1 MEIKIVYFQQE
12 ISSLFG
18 SWRLYVENVLLE
30 TWIIRIIS
38 IFSAH
43 LNLKS
48 FLGSQKI
55 SLEMEVSGA
64 SDFIIAAGC

>member
-1 MEIKIVYFQQE
+1 MENI
-12 ISSLFG
+12 
-18 SWRLYVENVLLE
+18 LLE

-38 IFSAH
+38 IFSSH
-43 LNLKS
+43 SKLTS
-48 FLGSQKI
+48 FLDSQKI